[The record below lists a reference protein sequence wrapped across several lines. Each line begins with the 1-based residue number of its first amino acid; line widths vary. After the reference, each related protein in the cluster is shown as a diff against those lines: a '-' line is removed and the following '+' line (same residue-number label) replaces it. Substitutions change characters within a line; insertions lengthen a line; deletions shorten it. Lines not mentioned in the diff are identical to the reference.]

1 MSAQIV
7 KKNKMSVRGNVAYIF
22 DGMVLFRL
30 ENKGGNFI
38 HIEKSIALPDDP
50 SIERADEV
58 TITRELADSL
68 VWEDT
73 DVSYIPPQT
82 FMKIENK
89 FFKFCNK

>member
-22 DGMVLFRL
+22 DGLILFRL

-38 HIEKSIALPDDP
+38 QIEKAIALPDNP

-58 TITRELADSL
+58 TITKELVDSL
-68 VWEDT
+68 DWEGT
-73 DVSYIPPQT
+73 DISHIPPQT
-82 FMKIENK
+82 FMKIGNK
-89 FFKFCNK
+89 LFKFCNK

>member
-1 MSAQIV
+1 MSAQVV

-22 DGMVLFRL
+22 DGLILFRL

-38 HIEKSIALPDDP
+38 QIEKAIALPDNP
-50 SIERADEV
+50 SIERAEEV
-58 TITRELADSL
+58 TITKQLVDSI
-68 VWEDT
+68 VWEET

-89 FFKFCNK
+89 FFRFCNK

>member
-22 DGMVLFRL
+22 DGLVLFRL

-38 HIEKSIALPDDP
+38 QIEKAIALPDDP

-58 TITRELADSL
+58 TITKELVDSL

-89 FFKFCNK
+89 LFKFCNK

>member
-7 KKNKMSVRGNVAYIF
+7 KKNKMSVRDNVAYIF
-22 DGMVLFRL
+22 DGLILFRL

-38 HIEKSIALPDDP
+38 QIEKAIALPDDP
-50 SIERADEV
+50 NIERADEV
-58 TITRELADSL
+58 TITKELVDSL

-73 DVSYIPPQT
+73 DISYIPPKT